1 MNLDYSLLIPE
12 FFLVAW
18 AAIVVAVDLFVP
30 KGHQLR
36 TRVVHLPAWVAA
48 AGMAVYVVLSI
59 ALYHDT
65 NDNFAGV
72 IAVDEYTTFFRVFF
86 GGVAFFT
93 ILASMRYMEQYLS
106 NPGEYYGLLVISTLG
121 AAYMAA
127 SRELM
132 TAYISLELLSFSLYI
147 LAGWSRRD
155 LRSSEA
161 SMKYFLLG
169 AFSSAILL
177 YGIAMIYGVT
187 GSTTYAGVASGLSG
201 DVGDI
206 ESGMLLGMA
215 LLIAGLGFKVAA
227 VPFHAWTPDAYEGAP
242 LPITAYISATSK
254 AAGFAWFLRLF
265 SGAFMPIIDDW
276 RWMIAVLAAG
286 SIILGNLLALRQT
299 NIKRLLAYSSIGQVG
314 YMLIGIAAL
323 SPDSAGAL
331 LLHLSG
337 YVVTNL
343 VLFVCAIAYYDETG
357 EEEIKGYAGLA
368 QRQPY
373 LALMMAIALF
383 SLAGMP
389 LFAGFLTKFILFQ
402 VAVEENLMW
411 LAALGVFGSFVSLYY
426 YLMVIRQMYIE
437 PGTTLTRFRTSP
449 VVAGS
454 LLVLG
459 AGVMLIGLYPAPIY
473 DLADEAAQVL
483 FV

>member
-12 FFLVAW
+12 YWL
-18 AAIVVAVDLFVP
+18 AALAALVVAADLTVP
-30 KGHQLR
+30 ATHRLR
-36 TRVVHLPAWVAA
+36 IRYMSGWLAA
-48 AGMAVYVVLSI
+48 AGMVVAIVVSI
-59 ALYHDT
+59 VPYLDT
-65 NDNFAGV
+65 DKDFGGL
-72 IAVDEYTTFFRVFF
+72 ISVDDYTTFFRVFF
-86 GGVAFFT
+86 CGVTLFT
-93 ILASMRYMEQYLS
+93 ILASMRYMEQRLS
-106 NPGEYYGLLVISTLG
+106 NPGEYYGLLIISTIG
-121 AAYMAA
+121 AIYMAA
-127 SRELM
+127 ARELL

-147 LAGWSRRD
+147 LAGWSRTD

-161 SMKYFLLG
+161 GLKYFLLG

-177 YGIAMIYGVT
+177 YGISMIYGVT

-206 ESGMLLGMA
+206 ETGMLMGMA

-276 RWMIAVLAAG
+276 RWMIAALAAA
-286 SIILGNLLALRQT
+286 SIVLGNLVALRQT

-314 YMLIGIAAL
+314 YMLIAIAAL

-331 LLHLSG
+331 LLHLAG
-337 YVVTNL
+337 YAVTNL
-343 VLFVCAIAYYDETG
+343 VLFTCAIAYHDETG
-357 EEEIKGYAGLA
+357 VEEISGYAGLA
-368 QRQPY
+368 QRAPF
-373 LALMMAIALF
+373 LALMMSVALF
-383 SLAGMP
+383 SLGGMP

-402 VAVEENLMW
+402 VAVEEDLLW
-411 LAALGVFGSFVSLYY
+411 LAALGVTGSFVSLYY

-437 PGTTLTRFRTSP
+437 QGPTLVRLPFQP
-449 VVAGS
+449 VMYGAIF
-454 LLVLG
+454 LLGL
-459 AGVMLIGLYPAPIY
+459 GVMLIGLYPAPVY
-473 DLADEAAQVL
+473 EMADDAAQVL